1 MCMNYSECKRKRSLG
16 KEKYLKE
23 VTKFKMYIEI
33 NKKRL
38 KMKNLATNFFI
49 IPSKLLGQYQIVRM
63 IFCKRRIGGLNF
75 SGYYN
80 RKRVRRWPN
89 IFYPC
94 PI

>member
-1 MCMNYSECKRKRSLG
+1 MI
-16 KEKYLKE
+16 
-23 VTKFKMYIEI
+23 KFKIDTKA

-38 KMKNLATNFFI
+38 KKFMTNFFI
-49 IPSKLLGQYQIVRM
+49 IPSTLLGQYGIARM
-63 IFCKRRIGGLNF
+63 KFCKRRIGGLNF

-89 IFYPC
+89 ISYPY

>member
-1 MCMNYSECKRKRSLG
+1 MNYSECKRKPSLG
-16 KEKYLKE
+16 KHKYLKQ
-23 VTKFKMYIEI
+23 VIKFKMDIEI

-38 KMKNLATNFFI
+38 KMKYLATNFFI
-49 IPSKLLGQYQIVRM
+49 IPSKLLGQYKIVRM

-89 IFYPC
+89 IFSPYP
-94 PI
+94 I